1 MHITDLAKIL
11 SLAAVLSRLAKN
23 ESRNSLV
30 ALAWTIRNRQKNRR
44 KTTGLLPSRI
54 AGIFYHDSISHA
66 GRLVT
71 VRSWNILAFLR
82 SGIDKNYC
90 RSLAISS
97 QVWSGDEADPTVG
110 ATRFHR
116 HDDWPEWAERSE
128 PVALIGNWFFY
139 SQGEVPE

>member
-1 MHITDLAKIL
+1 MHIADLAKIL

-23 ESRNSLV
+23 ESRNTLV
-30 ALAWTIRNRQKNRR
+30 ALAWTIRNRQKNRQ
-44 KTTGLLPSRI
+44 KTTTLARSGI

-90 RSLAISS
+90 RSLTIAS
-97 QVWSGDEADPTVG
+97 QVWSGEEVDPTVG

-116 HDDWPEWAERSE
+116 HDDWPDWAENSE

-139 SQGEVPE
+139 TQGGVPE